1 MGTDAVRTPS
11 ARRAARTRSASSG
24 GETPTES
31 SGRRRS
37 KQAAVTGERGGRRR
51 PAAGGEG
58 GRDEE
63 GRNGYVVAQLLKSP
77 RSGRPKNQPSPPP
90 QEEEEGNHGS
100 ARYDCTFQDEGGH
113 DFAPPELVWGKVRS
127 HPWWPGQVFDAAD
140 ASKLALKHTR
150 AGAPLVAYFWD
161 KTFAWSDASSLLPF
175 CSNFT
180 RLASQST
187 MSGFVSAV
195 DAALQEV
202 GRRVEVGLSC
212 TCFGSSIG
220 KRQEIE
226 NSGIREGAY
235 GAVVDGAYMRG
246 AYHGRPFLDYILA
259 LGMNP
264 LAGADRLELTTAKAQ
279 LRAFNCSRGS
289 RHLPEFVTFEG
300 IEDVSVAIPHT
311 KRKRMDKS
319 GGDDVMD
326 MEKKPRRGES
336 SSRKKKVLPE
346 AGKKEI
352 MDGEGSVPS
361 IGATEDTLSKTKKSK
376 NQNCAAK
383 KNRNT
388 SKDADGLD
396 MDDKGSVPS
405 KGATVDT
412 SRQIKKSK
420 NQNSAVNKNKNT
432 SKDADGL
439 DMDGEGSVPSK
450 GATDDASSKTKK
462 SKNQNNSA
470 KKNKNTSKDADG
482 LDMDD
487 KGSVPRKGATDDT
500 SIKTKKSKNKNR
512 SAKKNKN
519 TSKDADGLETVGAS
533 KKLSKKAVDETLSDS
548 KSARRTRSTRM
559 KGGTPVALKGRGK
572 DSGAESLKVEEKNT
586 ALLKENKVGRRAG
599 SARKKY
605 KTTGD
610 GDGLEDGNA
619 NVSVSSGKRSTRG
632 ETSVASEA
640 RISEQGRKKKKLSEL
655 MAVTDVPN
663 PSSGG
668 KSKARGKR
676 SMDASTEK
684 LEDPDRDLEDT
695 MKTRKRKKLDT
706 LGDLSSQPQPVS
718 RKSTTKVGELMH
730 KAAGQMSQTRPVRK
744 ANGAVSQKNSRSTK
758 ERQVNAPDKSAH
770 SLKVKKGKTD
780 TLTENSLSCSEMLSQ
795 LSLAVFNLK
804 KKERF
809 SSAGMN
815 FFTDFRKYSYASRSD
830 VEKEIYGKATN
841 TGSCAS
847 FSDVDEDIP
856 EKAAGTEPTPL
867 EQPLADH
874 MQDDYWADI
883 LINVEEPLSSLRKK
897 KDKGVNRT
905 RKKEHVKKPAMKS
918 SSLGNIEGPTVEGSE
933 NKQPNAETQLS
944 VANGTKVSSE
954 ETESSSFA
962 GLVLHFSRPG
972 AVPSRSDLIKIFSQY
987 GPVNEAKAETANN
1000 ANCAQV
1006 IFKRRMDAEAAFAGA
1021 GKIGALGPALVS
1033 FRLSD
1038 FPAAASGNDPRQGA
1052 SKSD

>member
-1 MGTDAVRTPS
+1 M
-11 ARRAARTRSASSG
+11 
-24 GETPTES
+24 
-31 SGRRRS
+31 
-37 KQAAVTGERGGRRR
+37 
-51 PAAGGEG
+51 
-58 GRDEE
+58 
-63 GRNGYVVAQLLKSP
+63 
-77 RSGRPKNQPSPPP
+77 
-90 QEEEEGNHGS
+90 
-100 ARYDCTFQDEGGH
+100 
-113 DFAPPELVWGKVRS
+113 
-127 HPWWPGQVFDAAD
+127 FDAAD
-140 ASKLALKHTR
+140 ASELALKHTR

-161 KTFAWSDASSLLPF
+161 KTFAWSDASALLPF

-212 TCFGSSIG
+212 TCFGSSFG

-352 MDGEGSVPS
+352 MD
-361 IGATEDTLSKTKKSK
+361 
-376 NQNCAAK
+376 
-383 KNRNT
+383 
-388 SKDADGLD
+388 
-396 MDDKGSVPS
+396 
-405 KGATVDT
+405 
-412 SRQIKKSK
+412 
-420 NQNSAVNKNKNT
+420 
-432 SKDADGL
+432 
-439 DMDGEGSVPSK
+439 
-450 GATDDASSKTKK
+450 
-462 SKNQNNSA
+462 
-470 KKNKNTSKDADG
+470 
-482 LDMDD
+482 D

-610 GDGLEDGNA
+610 GDGFEDGNA

-744 ANGAVSQKNSRSTK
+744 ANGAVSPKNSRSTK

-856 EKAAGTEPTPL
+856 EKAASTEPTPL

-918 SSLGNIEGPTVEGSE
+918 SSLGNVEGPTVEGSE

>member
-51 PAAGGEG
+51 PAAGGE
-58 GRDEE
+58 
-63 GRNGYVVAQLLKSP
+63 LLKSP

-113 DFAPPELVWGKVRS
+113 NFAPPELVWGKVRS

-140 ASKLALKHTR
+140 ASELALKHTR

-161 KTFAWSDASSLLPF
+161 KTFAWSDASALLPF

-212 TCFGSSIG
+212 TCFGSSFG

-352 MDGEGSVPS
+352 MDEEGSVPS
-361 IGATEDTLSKTKKSK
+361 TGATEDTLSKTKKSK

-383 KNRNT
+383 KNR
-388 SKDADGLD
+388 
-396 MDDKGSVPS
+396 
-405 KGATVDT
+405 
-412 SRQIKKSK
+412 
-420 NQNSAVNKNKNT
+420 
-432 SKDADGL
+432 
-439 DMDGEGSVPSK
+439 
-450 GATDDASSKTKK
+450 
-462 SKNQNNSA
+462 
-470 KKNKNTSKDADG
+470 
-482 LDMDD
+482 
-487 KGSVPRKGATDDT
+487 
-500 SIKTKKSKNKNR
+500 
-512 SAKKNKN
+512 N

-744 ANGAVSQKNSRSTK
+744 ANGAVSPKNSRSTK

-856 EKAAGTEPTPL
+856 EKAASTEPTPL

-918 SSLGNIEGPTVEGSE
+918 SSLGNVEGPTVEGSE

>member
-1 MGTDAVRTPS
+1 MGTDAVRSPS
-11 ARRAARTRSASSG
+11 ARRAARTRSAPSG
-24 GETPTES
+24 GETPPES

-37 KQAAVTGERGGRRR
+37 KQAAVAGERGGRRR
-51 PAAGGEG
+51 PAAGGE
-58 GRDEE
+58 
-63 GRNGYVVAQLLKSP
+63 LLKSP
-77 RSGRPKNQPSPPP
+77 RGGRPKNQPLPPP
-90 QEEEEGNHGS
+90 QEEEEGNDGS
-100 ARYDCTFQDEGGH
+100 ARYEFTFQDEGGH

-140 ASKLALKHTR
+140 ASELALKHAR

-161 KTFAWSDASSLLPF
+161 KTFAWSDASALLPF
-175 CSNFT
+175 CTNFS

-246 AYHGRPFLDYILA
+246 TFQGRPFLDYILA
-259 LGMNP
+259 LGTNP

-279 LRAFNCSRGS
+279 LRAFNCSRGT
-289 RHLPEFVTFEG
+289 RHLPEFVIFEG

-326 MEKKPRRGES
+326 IEKKPRRGES
-336 SSRKKKVLPE
+336 SSRKKKVVPE
-346 AGKKEI
+346 AAKKEI
-352 MDGEGSVPS
+352 TDEEGSVPS

-376 NQNCAAK
+376 NQNSAAK

-396 MDDKGSVPS
+396 MDDEGSMPS
-405 KGATVDT
+405 KGATDDT
-412 SRQIKKSK
+412 SSQTKKSK
-420 NQNSAVNKNKNT
+420 NRNSAGKKNKNT

-439 DMDGEGSVPSK
+439 DMDDEGSVPSK
-450 GATDDASSKTKK
+450 GATDDASTKTKK
-462 SKNQNNSA
+462 SQNRNSAA

-487 KGSVPRKGATDDT
+487 KGSVQRRGATDYIL
-500 SIKTKKSKNKNR
+500 SKTKKSKNQNR
-512 SAKKNKN
+512 SAKNKN
-519 TSKDADGLETVGAS
+519 TSNDEDGLETVGAS
-533 KKLSKKAVDETLSDS
+533 KKLSKKAVDETLSES
-548 KSARRTRSTRM
+548 KSARRTRSTRI
-559 KGGTPVALKGRGK
+559 KGGTPVALKSSGK
-572 DSGAESLKVEEKNT
+572 DGGAKSLKVEEKNT
-586 ALLKENKVGRRAG
+586 ALLKENKVGRRAA

-610 GDGLEDGNA
+610 GDGVEDGNA
-619 NVSVSSGKRSTRG
+619 NISVSSGKKRSTCG

-640 RISEQGRKKKKLSEL
+640 PISEQGRKKKKLSEL
-655 MAVTDVPN
+655 MAVTDMPN
-663 PSSGG
+663 PSSG
-668 KSKARGKR
+668 KARGKR
-676 SMDASTEK
+676 SLDASTEK

-695 MKTRKRKKLDT
+695 LKTRKRKKLDT

-718 RKSTTKVGELMH
+718 RKSTTKVGESMH
-730 KAAGQMSQTRPVRK
+730 KAAGQMSQTPPVLK
-744 ANGAVSQKNSRSTK
+744 ANGAVSQKKSRSTK
-758 ERQVNAPDKSAH
+758 ERQANAPDKSAH

-780 TLTENSLSCSEMLSQ
+780 ALKENSPSCSEMLSQ

-804 KKERF
+804 KRERF
-809 SSAGMN
+809 SNAGMN

-830 VEKEIYGKATN
+830 VEEIYGKATN

-847 FSDVDEDIP
+847 ISDVDEDIP
-856 EKAAGTEPTPL
+856 EKAASTEPTPL

-897 KDKGVNRT
+897 KDKGVSRT
-905 RKKEHVKKPAMKS
+905 RKKEQHVKKPVMKS
-918 SSLGNIEGPTVEGSE
+918 STSLGNIEEPTVEGSE
-933 NKQPNAETQLS
+933 NREQPNAETQLS

-1052 SKSD
+1052 SMSD

>member
-1 MGTDAVRTPS
+1 
-11 ARRAARTRSASSG
+11 
-24 GETPTES
+24 
-31 SGRRRS
+31 
-37 KQAAVTGERGGRRR
+37 
-51 PAAGGEG
+51 
-58 GRDEE
+58 
-63 GRNGYVVAQLLKSP
+63 
-77 RSGRPKNQPSPPP
+77 
-90 QEEEEGNHGS
+90 
-100 ARYDCTFQDEGGH
+100 
-113 DFAPPELVWGKVRS
+113 
-127 HPWWPGQVFDAAD
+127 
-140 ASKLALKHTR
+140 
-150 AGAPLVAYFWD
+150 
-161 KTFAWSDASSLLPF
+161 
-175 CSNFT
+175 
-180 RLASQST
+180 
-187 MSGFVSAV
+187 
-195 DAALQEV
+195 
-202 GRRVEVGLSC
+202 
-212 TCFGSSIG
+212 
-220 KRQEIE
+220 
-226 NSGIREGAY
+226 
-235 GAVVDGAYMRG
+235 
-246 AYHGRPFLDYILA
+246 
-259 LGMNP
+259 
-264 LAGADRLELTTAKAQ
+264 
-279 LRAFNCSRGS
+279 
-289 RHLPEFVTFEG
+289 
-300 IEDVSVAIPHT
+300 
-311 KRKRMDKS
+311 
-319 GGDDVMD
+319 
-326 MEKKPRRGES
+326 
-336 SSRKKKVLPE
+336 
-346 AGKKEI
+346 
-352 MDGEGSVPS
+352 
-361 IGATEDTLSKTKKSK
+361 
-376 NQNCAAK
+376 
-383 KNRNT
+383 
-388 SKDADGLD
+388 
-396 MDDKGSVPS
+396 
-405 KGATVDT
+405 
-412 SRQIKKSK
+412 
-420 NQNSAVNKNKNT
+420 
-432 SKDADGL
+432 
-439 DMDGEGSVPSK
+439 
-450 GATDDASSKTKK
+450 
-462 SKNQNNSA
+462 
-470 KKNKNTSKDADG
+470 
-482 LDMDD
+482 
-487 KGSVPRKGATDDT
+487 
-500 SIKTKKSKNKNR
+500 
-512 SAKKNKN
+512 
-519 TSKDADGLETVGAS
+519 
-533 KKLSKKAVDETLSDS
+533 
-548 KSARRTRSTRM
+548 
-559 KGGTPVALKGRGK
+559 
-572 DSGAESLKVEEKNT
+572 
-586 ALLKENKVGRRAG
+586 
-599 SARKKY
+599 
-605 KTTGD
+605 
-610 GDGLEDGNA
+610 
-619 NVSVSSGKRSTRG
+619 
-632 ETSVASEA
+632 
-640 RISEQGRKKKKLSEL
+640 

>member
-1 MGTDAVRTPS
+1 M
-11 ARRAARTRSASSG
+11 
-24 GETPTES
+24 
-31 SGRRRS
+31 
-37 KQAAVTGERGGRRR
+37 
-51 PAAGGEG
+51 
-58 GRDEE
+58 
-63 GRNGYVVAQLLKSP
+63 
-77 RSGRPKNQPSPPP
+77 
-90 QEEEEGNHGS
+90 
-100 ARYDCTFQDEGGH
+100 
-113 DFAPPELVWGKVRS
+113 
-127 HPWWPGQVFDAAD
+127 
-140 ASKLALKHTR
+140 
-150 AGAPLVAYFWD
+150 
-161 KTFAWSDASSLLPF
+161 
-175 CSNFT
+175 
-180 RLASQST
+180 
-187 MSGFVSAV
+187 
-195 DAALQEV
+195 
-202 GRRVEVGLSC
+202 
-212 TCFGSSIG
+212 
-220 KRQEIE
+220 
-226 NSGIREGAY
+226 
-235 GAVVDGAYMRG
+235 
-246 AYHGRPFLDYILA
+246 
-259 LGMNP
+259 
-264 LAGADRLELTTAKAQ
+264 
-279 LRAFNCSRGS
+279 
-289 RHLPEFVTFEG
+289 
-300 IEDVSVAIPHT
+300 
-311 KRKRMDKS
+311 
-319 GGDDVMD
+319 
-326 MEKKPRRGES
+326 
-336 SSRKKKVLPE
+336 
-346 AGKKEI
+346 
-352 MDGEGSVPS
+352 
-361 IGATEDTLSKTKKSK
+361 
-376 NQNCAAK
+376 
-383 KNRNT
+383 
-388 SKDADGLD
+388 
-396 MDDKGSVPS
+396 
-405 KGATVDT
+405 
-412 SRQIKKSK
+412 
-420 NQNSAVNKNKNT
+420 
-432 SKDADGL
+432 
-439 DMDGEGSVPSK
+439 
-450 GATDDASSKTKK
+450 
-462 SKNQNNSA
+462 
-470 KKNKNTSKDADG
+470 
-482 LDMDD
+482 
-487 KGSVPRKGATDDT
+487 
-500 SIKTKKSKNKNR
+500 
-512 SAKKNKN
+512 
-519 TSKDADGLETVGAS
+519 
-533 KKLSKKAVDETLSDS
+533 DETLSDS

-744 ANGAVSQKNSRSTK
+744 ANGAVSPKNSRSTK

-856 EKAAGTEPTPL
+856 EKAASTEPTPL

-918 SSLGNIEGPTVEGSE
+918 SSLGNVEGPTVEGSE